1 MVFSLLGNPEQLQSF
16 SHLVL
21 GFLFDSLWLLGK
33 EVLLSQL
40 RKFNLN
46 YVGICIYSF
55 TCIISNSTRVDNMI
69 PYDIFRH
76 SYCCFILSP
85 SVLSLSPSHNE
96 SSPIF
101 PTRSTQIMCTPLLL
115 LPTSGP
121 FSYKLQSWNKLSEE
135 KSRLNPE
142 TLCPGWDRIEG
153 LEIMEGKEPLP
164 SESDWEPRIPIQ

>member
-1 MVFSLLGNPEQLQSF
+1 MVSAIVCMFFSLLGNPEQLQSF
-16 SHLVL
+16 SRLVL
-21 GFLFDSLWLLGK
+21 GFLLDSLWLLGK

-40 RKFNLN
+40 GKFNLN

-55 TCIISNSTRVDNMI
+55 IYIISNPTQIDNMI

-96 SSPIF
+96 SSPTF
-101 PTRSTQIMCTPLLL
+101 PTHSTQVMCTLLFPPLLL

-121 FSYKLQSWNKLSEE
+121 FSYKSQS
-135 KSRLNPE
+135 
-142 TLCPGWDRIEG
+142 
-153 LEIMEGKEPLP
+153 
-164 SESDWEPRIPIQ
+164 